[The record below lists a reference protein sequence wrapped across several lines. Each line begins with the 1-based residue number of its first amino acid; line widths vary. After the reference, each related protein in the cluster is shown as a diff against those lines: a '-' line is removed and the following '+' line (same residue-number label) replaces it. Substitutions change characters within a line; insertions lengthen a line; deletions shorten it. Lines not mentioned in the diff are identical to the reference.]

1 MKKLLVIGKNW
12 PEPNTTAAGYRMLQ
26 LLRIFQEDAYQIHF
40 SCAATKSEFSEDL
53 KSLQIIEK
61 SLLLNDSSFD
71 DYVKELQPDIIL
83 YDRFMTEEQYGW
95 RCREQVT
102 KAIHILDTED
112 LHLLRK
118 AREEAFKKKEQV
130 NVYNETAMREI
141 AAIYRCDLSIII
153 SKVEMDLLKQIFQ
166 VPDAKLIYVPFLFQA
181 SLYQKNQKSLP
192 SYQERKHFIMI
203 GNSLHRPNYDAIL
216 HMKKDIWPSIR
227 KQLPGVEIH
236 IYGAYQKE
244 KINQLHN
251 KEQGFIIKGFALNA
265 MDTLKQYRIL
275 MAPLRFGAGLKGK
288 IFDAMQSCTPV
299 AMSSIASEGMFN
311 DGELYGFEENDP
323 IDYANK
329 SVGLYSSKSEWN
341 HISGTNEEVLK
352 DNYEYTAFAKAF
364 LDRVVSI
371 NDQDLSIELK
381 GDFFIKMLNYHSNNK
396 YKYLSKWIE
405 LKEQLSKS

>member
-53 KSLQIIEK
+53 KSLQITEK
-61 SLLLNDSSFD
+61 SLILNDSSFD
-71 DYVKELQPDIIL
+71 GYVKELQPDIIL

-112 LHLLRK
+112 LHFLRK
-118 AREEAFKKKEQV
+118 AREEAFKNKEQV
-130 NVYNETAMREI
+130 NLYNETAMREI

-153 SKVEMDLLKQIFQ
+153 SKVEKDLLKQIFQ
-166 VPDAKLIYVPFLFQA
+166 VPDSKLIYVPFLFQA
-181 SLYQKNQKSLP
+181 STYQKNLP

-216 HMKKDIWPSIR
+216 HMKNDIWPSIR

-251 KEQGFIIKGFALNA
+251 KEQGFIIKGFAPNA

-311 DGELYGFEENDP
+311 DGKLYGFEENDP

-329 SVGLYSSKSEWN
+329 SAELYSSKSEWN
-341 HISGTNEEVLK
+341 HISVTNEEVLK
-352 DNYEYTAFAKAF
+352 YNYDYTTFAKAF
-364 LDRVVSI
+364 LDRVALI
-371 NDQDLSIELK
+371 IDQDLSIESK
-381 GDFFIKMLNYHSNNK
+381 DDFFIKMLNYHSNNK

-405 LKEQLSKS
+405 VKDQLSKS

>member
-26 LLRIFQEDAYQIHF
+26 LLQIFQEDAYQIHF
-40 SCAATKSEFSEDL
+40 SCAATKSEYSQDL
-53 KSLQIIEK
+53 KSLQIVEK
-61 SLLLNDSSFD
+61 SIILNDSSFD

-112 LHLLRK
+112 LHFLRK
-118 AREEAFKKKEQV
+118 AREEAFKNKEQV

-153 SKVEMDLLKQIFQ
+153 SKVEMELLEETFQ
-166 VPDAKLIYVPFLFQA
+166 VPDSKLMYLPFLFEESA
-181 SLYQKNQKSLP
+181 YLNNEKDLP

-203 GNSLHRPNYDAIL
+203 GNSLHPPNYDAIL
-216 HMKKDIWPSIR
+216 HMKQDIWPNIR

-236 IYGAYQKE
+236 IYGAYQKQ
-244 KINQLHN
+244 KIKQLHN
-251 KEQGFIIKGFALNA
+251 MEEGFIIKGFAPNA
-265 MDTLKQYRIL
+265 IDTLKQYRIL

-299 AMSSIASEGMFN
+299 AMSSLAAEGMFN
-311 DGELYGFEENDP
+311 DGKLYGFEENDS
-323 IDYANK
+323 IEYANK
-329 SVGLYSSKSEWN
+329 SVELYTSIATWN
-341 HISGTNEEVLK
+341 HISSQNKELLK
-352 DNYEYTAFAKAF
+352 DNYDYTAFAKAF
-364 LDRVVSI
+364 IERVVSI
-371 NDQDLSIELK
+371 KDDLYNESK
-381 GDFFIKMLNYHSNNK
+381 QDFFIKMLNYHSNK
-396 YKYLSKWIE
+396 EYKYLSKWIG
-405 LKEQLSKS
+405 LKNHLTK